1 VTLAGAH
8 SGSGTSCS
16 LLLATLP
23 VIMTVIPTKD
33 KDFGASD
40 RDLPNNPCFPGRG
53 LPTQARDS
61 GSRGSLSG
69 ALQVQERSKLEE
81 QDSDKPGR
89 GEPAVFD
96 KFKLNA
102 ASR

>member
-1 VTLAGAH
+1 MTLAGALQVEQCQWQWH
-8 SGSGTSCS
+8 Q
-16 LLLATLP
+16 LLATLLP

-69 ALQVQERSKLEE
+69 ALQERKLEE

-89 GEPAVFD
+89 A
-96 KFKLNA
+96 N
-102 ASR
+102 RTR